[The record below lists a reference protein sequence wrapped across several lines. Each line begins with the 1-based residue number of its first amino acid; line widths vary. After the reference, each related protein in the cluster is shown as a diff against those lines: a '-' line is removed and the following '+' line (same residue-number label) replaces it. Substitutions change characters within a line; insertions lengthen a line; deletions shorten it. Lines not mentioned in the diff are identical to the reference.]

1 MPGEVV
7 NYYNQNG
14 KQQPILYSLIA
25 SSRKRSKIVLQLGDL
40 FVFTGFVEEKY
51 DSISKEN
58 RTWKNILKMGAFP
71 KTNLPDRFEF
81 ESSLFNQDSE
91 IEFEIKSPTTEANT
105 NEINHEKE
113 EDEATVE
120 TTLAVVAEEQKRSAI
135 NDPTSSEDNF
145 REIVLAENRV
155 SMLVN
160 ESAKRC
166 KLRFTV
172 EDEKNRLEWIKF
184 YAKMFEFEQKP
195 RENSSNILWH
205 NISLEIEPEELEDGY
220 EIELLYDK
228 VIETTQKSI
237 ESGSLY
243 KMLNGAQIV
252 S

>member
-1 MPGEVV
+1 
-7 NYYNQNG
+7 
-14 KQQPILYSLIA
+14 
-25 SSRKRSKIVLQLGDL
+25 
-40 FVFTGFVEEKY
+40 
-51 DSISKEN
+51 
-58 RTWKNILKMGAFP
+58 MGAFP
-71 KTNLPDRFEF
+71 KTTLPDRFEF

-91 IEFEIKSPTTEANT
+91 IEFEIKSPIIEANT
-105 NEINHEKE
+105 DEINHEKE
-113 EDEATVE
+113 EDEAIVE
-120 TTLAVVAEEQKRSAI
+120 TTLAAVAEEQKRSAI

-145 REIVLAENRV
+145 TEIVLAENRV

-184 YAKMFEFEQKP
+184 YTKMFEFEQKP
-195 RENSSNILWH
+195 EKTIQTFCGI
-205 NISLEIEPEELEDGY
+205 NISLGSEPEEVEDCY

-243 KMLNGAQIV
+243 KMLNGSSNSFIIPSLETKILEEFIPSESKPGITWTHIEQEFGENLSV
-252 S
+252 MLREFWEPY